1 MIEVKNL
8 CKTYRRHGK
17 TVGLL
22 GVSFTVPDAQIVGVL
37 GENGAGKTTLL
48 RTMAGL
54 LPPKGGTALFDGK
67 PAAAQYAR
75 ISYITGE
82 GSYYPC
88 LTVGEYGRFL
98 TDLHP
103 AFDPARY
110 AEFLRFFSLEEAF
123 EIGRLSTGQKA
134 RVELAAGFAKRADY
148 YLMDEPFLGKDP
160 FTRKDFI
167 KLMSATLHGQE
178 TILLSTHY
186 LDDVENFLDRALILH
201 QGRLV
206 QDVQLDTLHEHG
218 ETLLDCMAA
227 ACGWDPGHYLDFA
240 GGDEG

>member
-1 MIEVKNL
+1 MIEVKEL

-22 GVSFTVPDAQIVGVL
+22 GADFTVPDGQIVGIL

-54 LPPKGGTALFDGK
+54 LPAKSGSALFDGR
-67 PAAAQYAR
+67 PAAAQYER

-88 LTVGEYGRFL
+88 LTVGEYGQFL

-110 AEFLRFFSLEEAF
+110 AEFLRFFSLEESDR
-123 EIGRLSTGQKA
+123 IGHLSTGQKA

-167 KLMSATLHGQE
+167 KLMSATLHGRE

-186 LDDVENFLDRALILH
+186 LDDVEHFLDRALILH
-201 QGRLV
+201 QGRV
-206 QDVQLDTLHEHG
+206 VRDVQLDALHEQG
-218 ETLLDCMAA
+218 ETLLTAMAA
-227 ACGWDPGHYLDFA
+227 ACQWDPAHYLDFDA
-240 GGDEG
+240 EED